1 MKTRMSCTECRCSA
15 VTKWLPP
22 MEEDLEQQGEERDEQ
37 QQDHGQPLRE
47 PADDVRVDHLAA
59 EVLGLA
65 VLFGGFRAQGTAAAP
80 VDRVAGRGDQIAL
93 LEQESRDAHLQ
104 RVAPRTVDHPGDR
117 LQPPELFARP
127 GHPDGRV
134 LPQQVVVLVIPL
146 ADLERPQHVG
156 IAQLREL
163 LFPGAQRYID
173 ILGDEERHGQ
183 EEECRDEHEQPQR
196 VDIGIDLSG
205 NELEGQYARAAEKE
219 PEGLPHLAVEL
230 VDVLEILFE
239 VFPEGLLRIERILS
253 AAVAVH
259 APERLSA
266 VLAVDICRHRMA
278 AYAPQAVVFDPA
290 RQGSAPLL
298 DPIAQRCAEAL
309 RRAAGCGVGRY
320 SGGLLLLSARAF
332 RIGCVGCGCCP
343 RCLRIAGCGCGRR
356 IRSVHAALRGGGVR
370 CARGLFGGG
379 ALGGFHFGRSEKV
392 IGDKDTIFRDFAIP
406 KIVLSL

>member
-1 MKTRMSCTECRCSA
+1 MSGRMPDKEPEQDDRHDEHVESVDQQRLERGLDPSVA
-15 VTKWLPP
+15 VDAVEDADHVQQVEAQQQEGIAARPVDPLCAEQRDEDQDELYGVQVQRRDEVAHVEHLPP

-80 VDRVAGRGDQIAL
+80 VDRVAGRGDQITL
-93 LEQESRDAHLQ
+93 LEQKSRDAHLQ

-156 IAQLREL
+156 IAQFREL
-163 LFPGAQRYID
+163 LFPGSQRYID

-205 NELEGQYARAAEKE
+205 DELEGQYARAAEKE

-298 DPIAQRCAEAL
+298 DPIAQRCTEAL

-320 SGGLLLLSARAF
+320 SG
-332 RIGCVGCGCCP
+332 
-343 RCLRIAGCGCGRR
+343 
-356 IRSVHAALRGGGVR
+356 
-370 CARGLFGGG
+370 
-379 ALGGFHFGRSEKV
+379 
-392 IGDKDTIFRDFAIP
+392 
-406 KIVLSL
+406 